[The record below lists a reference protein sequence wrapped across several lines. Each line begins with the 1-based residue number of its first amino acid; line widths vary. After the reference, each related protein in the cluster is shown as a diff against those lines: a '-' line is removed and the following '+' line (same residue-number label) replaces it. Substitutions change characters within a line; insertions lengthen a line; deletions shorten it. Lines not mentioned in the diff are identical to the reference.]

1 MKKNILVIMAA
12 LMLIASCT
20 KQIWNDPRCSLI
32 VNNEQVNVGTTTA
45 RIQCDYTIKRNGP
58 FNGHSTPY
66 VVYGES
72 ESEMHDTIMESLGI
86 IDGQDLETYTRI
98 HVSLNGLKENTT
110 YYYYYLFKNGYD
122 SIWSETKTFKT
133 ENDSAV
139 VTTPT
144 VITLDVTEI
153 TSNSAIGSGQVTENG
168 GAEVIERG
176 ICWSTNVDPTLND
189 SYITSGTGT
198 GAFIA
203 MMDSLEA
210 NTTYHVRAYASN
222 EKGTAYG
229 LDREFTTLSSGGGSG
244 DNDYVDLGLP
254 SGTLWATC
262 NVGANVPEEY
272 GDYFAWAEIET
283 KTYYFWEGYRYG
295 HTQGSGHTFV
305 LRFTKYCN
313 NTIYGYIGFTDT
325 LTVLQSMDDA
335 AIANWGSDWR
345 MPTWEEME
353 ELVENT
359 THAWTTQNGVFGSL
373 FTATNG
379 NSLFLP
385 AAGRY
390 IRSDLKDAGVSCC
403 YHSSSLWDEP
413 YSAKGLWL
421 NYNTDDYHSNDRTYG
436 CQVRAVRSTK

>member
-1 MKKNILVIMAA
+1 MAA

-203 MMDSLEA
+203 MMSSLEA
-210 NTTYHVRAYASN
+210 NTTYHVRAYATN

-229 LDREFTTLSSGGGSG
+229 LDREFTTLLHH
-244 DNDYVDLGLP
+244 DYVDLGLP
-254 SGTLWATC
+254 SGLLWATC
-262 NVGANVPEEY
+262 NVGASEPEDY
-272 GDYFAWAEIET
+272 GDYFAWGET
-283 KTYYFWEGYRYG
+283 QIKDVYIWNNYQYYNGIGSYGYGY
-295 HTQGSGHTFV
+295 
-305 LRFTKYCN
+305 LTKYSPVS
-313 NTIYGYIGFTDT
+313 TWGYNGFTDN
-325 LTVLQSMDDA
+325 LTSLLPEDDA
-335 AIANWGSDWR
+335 ASANWGNDWR
-345 MPTWEEME
+345 MPTYDEWK
-353 ELVENT
+353 ELFLNT
-359 THAWTTQNGVFGSL
+359 NQIWTTQNGINGKLITGS
-373 FTATNG
+373 NG

-385 AAGRY
+385 ATGY
-390 IRSDLKDAGVSCC
+390 KTDELVDVGIVG
-403 YHSSSLWDEP
+403 YYWSSSLCMDFPQQAWFKSISTSSGSGMSVGVFRE
-413 YSAKGLWL
+413 SGL
-421 NYNTDDYHSNDRTYG
+421 S
-436 CQVRAVRSTK
+436 VRPVRSSH